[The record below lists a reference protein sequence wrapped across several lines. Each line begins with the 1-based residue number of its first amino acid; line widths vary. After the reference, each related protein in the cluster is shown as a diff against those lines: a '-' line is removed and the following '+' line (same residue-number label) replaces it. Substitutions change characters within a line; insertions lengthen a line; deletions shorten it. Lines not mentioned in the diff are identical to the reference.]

1 VPGSDSRTILIS
13 ARDAGAAKS
22 ILPILRHGF
31 HAPDFRCEVIAQ
43 GPAVDIFS
51 SAGVS
56 FTRFTSGTTSSRSS
70 STAVKMREEARE
82 YLREIQPDAV
92 ITGQSAPDLGVD
104 EALLAESTTPWTF
117 TVQDVDGLV
126 IPGFGALAPYFF
138 VSKPS
143 AAALTRKRADVQ
155 TVVVGSLRHASY
167 GELNPRQLREEGRR
181 LVPGGGDLVGFY
193 GQPAWHLPGY
203 RRTLERFAESL
214 STLPSPFTLLYRPH
228 PKESDDDRARTHS
241 ILSDCGVPVLA
252 DPSPS
257 VEMSLC
263 AVDLVVVC
271 YSSCGIDQVHLQRRS
286 DRPLNVSMFLMFDEN
301 IRSNYL
307 IECGVEAPP
316 EIGQGLTR
324 GLVQNLSSPRE
335 LTDALIQALVPAV
348 RQTMWQSVHESVELA
363 SDAPAKVIAH
373 IEHINWSSP

>member
-1 VPGSDSRTILIS
+1 VPGSDPRTILIS

>member
-1 VPGSDSRTILIS
+1 VPGSDPRTILIS

-51 SAGVS
+51 SAGAS

-214 STLPSPFTLLYRPH
+214 STLPSPLTLLYRPH

-271 YSSCGIDQVHLQRRS
+271 YSSCGIDQVHLPRRS

>member
-1 VPGSDSRTILIS
+1 
-13 ARDAGAAKS
+13 
-22 ILPILRHGF
+22 
-31 HAPDFRCEVIAQ
+31 
-43 GPAVDIFS
+43 
-51 SAGVS
+51 
-56 FTRFTSGTTSSRSS
+56 
-70 STAVKMREEARE
+70 
-82 YLREIQPDAV
+82 
-92 ITGQSAPDLGVD
+92 
-104 EALLAESTTPWTF
+104 
-117 TVQDVDGLV
+117 V

-155 TVVVGSLRHASY
+155 TVVVGSLRHANY
-167 GELNPRQLREEGRR
+167 GELNPRELREEGRR

-203 RRTLERFAESL
+203 RRTLERFAASL
-214 STLPSPFTLLYRPH
+214 RALPSAFTLVYRPH

-286 DRPLNVSMFLMFDEN
+286 DQPLNVSMFLMFDEN

-316 EIGQGLTR
+316 EIRQGLTR

-373 IEHINWSSP
+373 IEHINWSRP

>member
-1 VPGSDSRTILIS
+1 
-13 ARDAGAAKS
+13 
-22 ILPILRHGF
+22 
-31 HAPDFRCEVIAQ
+31 
-43 GPAVDIFS
+43 
-51 SAGVS
+51 
-56 FTRFTSGTTSSRSS
+56 
-70 STAVKMREEARE
+70 MREEARE

-316 EIGQGLTR
+316 EIAQGLTR

>member
-1 VPGSDSRTILIS
+1 MPGSVQRRILIS

-31 HAPDFRCEVIAQ
+31 QRPGFQCEVIAQ
-43 GPAVDIFS
+43 GPAADIFS
-51 SAGVS
+51 RAAI
-56 FTRFTSGTTSSRSS
+56 RFRRFASGTTSSRTSP
-70 STAVKMREEARE
+70 TAGKMREEARDC
-82 YLREIQPDAV
+82 LREIQPDAI

-104 EALLAESTTPWTF
+104 EALIAESTTPWTF

-126 IPGFGALAPYFF
+126 IPGFGMLAPYFF

-143 AAALTRKRADVQ
+143 AAVLTEQRADVK
-155 TVVVGSLRHASY
+155 TVVVGSLRHANY
-167 GELNPRQLREEGRR
+167 GELNPGALREEGRR
-181 LVPGGGDLVGFY
+181 LMPGGGDVIGFY

-203 RRTLERFAESL
+203 RRTLARFAESL
-214 STLPSPFTLLYRPH
+214 RALPSPFTLVYRPH
-228 PKESDDDRARTHS
+228 PKESADDRARTHS

-252 DPSPS
+252 DPAPS

-286 DRPLNVSMFLMFDEN
+286 DRPLNVSLFLMFDEN
-301 IRSNYL
+301 IRANYL
-307 IECGVEAPP
+307 VECGVEAPP

-324 GLVQNLSSPRE
+324 GMVRDLASPRA
-335 LTDALIQALVPAV
+335 LTDALTQALSPVA
-348 RQTMWQSVHESVELA
+348 RQTSWDAVHQSVELA

-373 IEHINWSSP
+373 IEHINWSGP

>member
-1 VPGSDSRTILIS
+1 VPGSDPRTILIS

-31 HAPDFRCEVIAQ
+31 HDPDFRCEVIAQ

-126 IPGFGALAPYFF
+126 VPGFGALAPYFF